1 MELQIK
7 RSDVER
13 LLDII
18 LNIKDNLNN
27 ESIVKNEIEKLKEF
41 PQPIV
46 DEFVNCIT
54 TFINNNFEI
63 TKDNYL
69 GVVGYMLLRLN
80 LKMEE

>member
-7 RSDVER
+7 KSDVER

-18 LNIKDNLNN
+18 LNIKDNLND
-27 ESIVKNEIEKLKEF
+27 ESIVKNEIEKLKEY
-41 PQPIV
+41 PQSIV
-46 DEFVNCIT
+46 DEFVNCII
-54 TFINNNFEI
+54 TFTENNFEV

-80 LKMEE
+80 FMCK